1 MPGALRQ
8 PPVVMNP
15 DDQTLPRQSGPARPQ
30 SGTDE
35 PAAVKMTGADAGNT
49 EGQLAEAAPGSA
61 APGEAQ
67 PDNADRGEAASG
79 ALHAEAGSTP
89 AALAHLRDES
99 ITEAILRLTGERA
112 PDRSICPSEAARDV
126 AAAAGRTD
134 WPALMGNVRRMAL
147 RLQAVG
153 EIEILRKGRP
163 VPADQ
168 VRGVIRLRRA
178 AAPATPVVPSTAGPA
193 DAADD
198 AA

>member
-8 PPVVMNP
+8 PPVVMSP
-15 DDQTLPRQSGPARPQ
+15 DDQTPPSQSGPARPQ

-35 PAAVKMTGADAGNT
+35 PAAAEMTGADAGT
-49 EGQLAEAAPGSA
+49 TKGQPADAAPGNTDL
-61 APGEAQ
+61 GDAQ
-67 PDNADRGEAASG
+67 PGDAEHGEAASG
-79 ALHAEAGSTP
+79 TPHAEAGSTP
-89 AALAHLRDES
+89 AVLARLRDES
-99 ITEAILRLTGERA
+99 IAEAILRLTGKRA

-134 WPALMGNVRRMAL
+134 WPALMGNVRRIAL
-147 RLQAVG
+147 RLQAAG
-153 EIEILRKGRP
+153 EVEILRKGRP

-178 AAPATPVVPSTAGPA
+178 AASVTPAVPASAGPA

>member
-8 PPVVMNP
+8 PPAVMSP

-35 PAAVKMTGADAGNT
+35 PATAEMTGADAGNT
-49 EGQLAEAAPGSA
+49 KGQPAEAASGNA
-61 APGEAQ
+61 DPGEAQ
-67 PDNADRGEAASG
+67 PGDAKRGEAASG
-79 ALHAEAGSTP
+79 TPHAEAGSTP
-89 AALAHLRDES
+89 AALARLRDES
-99 ITEAILRLTGERA
+99 IAEAILRLTGERA

-134 WPALMGNVRRMAL
+134 WPALMGNVRRIAL
-147 RLQAVG
+147 RLQAAG
-153 EIEILRKGRP
+153 EVEILRKGRP

-178 AAPATPVVPSTAGPA
+178 AVAVMPSVPGAAGPA